1 MTNRIEIDW
10 MFLPVKFFKF
20 IMPVILTISIMMLLG
35 YLLQLKWPN
44 LWQSNDQMRIEI
56 LEKKV
61 EELENK
67 YAPRAM

>member
-1 MTNRIEIDW
+1 MG
-10 MFLPVKFFKF
+10 FFKF
-20 IMPVILTISIMMLLG
+20 IIPFLLIISIMILFG

-61 EELENK
+61 EELEK
-67 YAPRAM
+67 KIRP